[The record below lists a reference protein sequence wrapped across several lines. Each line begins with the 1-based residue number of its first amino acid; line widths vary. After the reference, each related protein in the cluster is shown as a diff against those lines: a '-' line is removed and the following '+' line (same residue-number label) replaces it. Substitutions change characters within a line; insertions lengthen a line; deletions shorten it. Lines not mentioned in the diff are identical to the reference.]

1 MQSARIASVNR
12 FEGRADDTGKR
23 GAVRNNSGQP
33 VDHSGPDLGV
43 GPTNSETSGRNPEAC
58 PPSSQSVETDGKGDT
73 DGSDSSRREALDSSQ
88 GKSGWGAGG
97 EAPRASA
104 RAELR
109 SEAQQRTSL
118 DSKEINRYTRDLAEL
133 HKQGRKRYCGM
144 RTLKGEA
151 ANSVTRFIRLDC
163 KTWGCAYCA
172 PKKAKRYKAAIREIA
187 EREQL
192 NRFLTLTLD
201 PRKIEGS
208 PVRYLRRV
216 FNKFRVY
223 LLRKHGQSIKYIAV
237 LEFHKNGN
245 PHLHILLDRFIKHT
259 VDIREVE
266 RSGRRQDCR
275 YQIRRYSSHLAVSLK
290 VSDEGAS
297 ALCASQVPTGNN
309 FSRNSSI
316 GEKSQ

>member
-1 MQSARIASVNR
+1 VGSTGAR
-12 FEGRADDTGKR
+12 GG
-23 GAVRNNSGQP
+23 
-33 VDHSGPDLGV
+33 
-43 GPTNSETSGRNPEAC
+43 
-58 PPSSQSVETDGKGDT
+58 
-73 DGSDSSRREALDSSQ
+73 ALDVSQ
-88 GKSGWGAGG
+88 GKSGGA
-97 EAPRASA
+97 SS

-109 SEAQQRTSL
+109 SEAEQRTSL
-118 DSKEINRYTRDLAEL
+118 DSKETNRYTRDLVEL
-133 HKQGRKRYCGM
+133 HKQGRKRYCGL
-144 RTLKGEA
+144 RTLKGVA
-151 ANSVTRFIRLDC
+151 ADSGITHFIRLDC
-163 KTWGCAYCA
+163 KTWGCPYCA

-245 PHLHILLDRFIKHT
+245 PHLHILLDRFIKQT